1 MGYKGNILENMYKVK
16 KIYINTSHLFATST
30 QSYKQTICFSIS
42 FITRIAMSIP
52 CIDSSKR
59 CQGFIVR
66 IAGRHIKTSDNSRAF
81 YKFSNSSTRLLFSV
95 IGSAEYMT
103 KTNPYLLQL
112 T

>member
-1 MGYKGNILENMYKVK
+1 MGYKGYFLENMYEVK

-42 FITRIAMSIP
+42 FISRIAMSIP

-66 IAGRHIKTSDNSRAF
+66 IAGRHIKTSD
-81 YKFSNSSTRLLFSV
+81 SSTHFTNFPIPVLVCSFLLSV
-95 IGSAEYMT
+95 PRNT
-103 KTNPYLLQL
+103 
-112 T
+112 